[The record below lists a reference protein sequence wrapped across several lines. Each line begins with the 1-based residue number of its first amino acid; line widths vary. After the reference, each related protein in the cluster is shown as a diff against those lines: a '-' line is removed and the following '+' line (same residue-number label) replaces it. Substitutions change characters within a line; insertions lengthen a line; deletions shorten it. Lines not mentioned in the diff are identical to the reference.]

1 MIRSPTGGCYSGER
15 GDGSMTRRLTWMFGA
30 VAVLAGC
37 DDVRSEACDISMREV
52 QTNGIGLNGIGLN
65 GIGLNGIGLNGIGL
79 NGDRLY
85 APDGSGDYVDQMSI
99 DLKGQGDVVSAT
111 LVGSA
116 LKVVTDTGKILVGDK
131 LDKVRF
137 EFELQEGEKGK
148 HGKSVWIR
156 NTKPL
161 APGSDVW
168 LYQLDYRISKGA
180 WMPLCVDHEGEPT
193 EAILLENVWNPI
205 TGDKRVIPG
214 SITFACRDAALAKCV
229 EWGYRPW
236 ASVGGTSLAD
246 LHQACTRLVRA
257 DYCGDGTPHTVS
269 GTPIHVLDQLGV
281 QKLDPNA
288 NFVIEAEWGP
298 NGAVCLNH
306 ANMRIG
312 AQPLA
317 CDIPACGAGFAAGGL
332 IQSGKIVQ

>member
-1 MIRSPTGGCYSGER
+1 M
-15 GDGSMTRRLTWMFGA
+15 MRRLTWIVGA
-30 VAVLAGC
+30 VAVVAGC
-37 DDVRSEACDISMREV
+37 DEVRSDACE
-52 QTNGIGLNGIGLN
+52 IGLRSVQENGMNLN
-65 GIGLNGIGLNGIGL
+65 GMNLNGMNLNGMNL

-85 APDGSGDYVDQMSI
+85 SADGAGDYVDQLSI
-99 DLKGQGDVVSAT
+99 ELKGHGDVVSAT

-116 LKVVTDTGKILVGDK
+116 LKVVTDTGKILTGDK

-156 NTKPL
+156 GAKLL
-161 APGSDVW
+161 APDSDIW
-168 LYQLDYRISKGA
+168 LYELDYKLSKGA

-193 EAILLENVWNPI
+193 QAILLENVWNPI
-205 TGDKRVIPG
+205 SGAKRTISG
-214 SITFACRDAALAKCV
+214 SITFACSDAALAKCV

-246 LHQACTRLVRA
+246 FHQACTRLVRA
-257 DYCGDGTPHTVS
+257 DYCGDGTPHTVT

-281 QKLDPNA
+281 QKLDENA
-288 NFVIEAEWGP
+288 SFVVEAEWGP
-298 NGAVCLNH
+298 NGAVCLNN
-306 ANMRIG
+306 ANMRTG
-312 AQPLA
+312 AQPLG
-317 CDIPACGAGFAAGGL
+317 CDIPACGAGFASGGL